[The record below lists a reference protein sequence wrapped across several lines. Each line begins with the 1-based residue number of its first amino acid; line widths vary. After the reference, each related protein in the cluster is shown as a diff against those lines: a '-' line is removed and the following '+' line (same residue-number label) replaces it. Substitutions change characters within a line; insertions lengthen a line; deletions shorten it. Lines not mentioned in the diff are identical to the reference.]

1 MKWNK
6 HSFRRFFP
14 SCADRHIEDHRRDP
28 GKNGR
33 VEYPPPPAAL
43 FPVPQISPQHRRQN
57 HEDHDPVQRL
67 YIGSI

>member
-43 FPVPQISPQHRRQN
+43 FPRYPHSTAARIMKIMILCSGC
-57 HEDHDPVQRL
+57 
-67 YIGSI
+67 I